1 MLKRIANQLFLMTF
15 SLCFLNNVNGQEF
28 PFPLRILD
36 MYERPI
42 PTAFCRE
49 AGIDL
54 PVDSRGNTIC
64 EHLKLYEIGAP
75 GYDTVYKKNHLLK
88 TENYE
93 YQYN

>member
-1 MLKRIANQLFLMTF
+1 MLKRIANHLFLISF

-28 PFPLRILD
+28 PFPLRIID

-42 PTAFCRE
+42 PTGILQGSR
-49 AGIDL
+49 IDL

-75 GYDTVYKKNHLLK
+75 GYDTVIFMAIANG
-88 TENYE
+88 N
-93 YQYN
+93 